1 PYIGVFMSLFFVIQ
15 AVRFFGDNL
24 IRRHDVQWMKQ
35 IRDVLGNRDERLP
48 PVGKNN
54 AGQKLVYWVFLA
66 TVPVLLVTGV
76 VLWRPWVASEMPI
89 WALRWAALIHAVT
102 AFVAILTLIIHI
114 YSAIWVK
121 GSIRAM
127 TRGWVSPAW
136 ARHHHKLWYDEV
148 MAGDKRGEE
157 TALPHREPGDAAASR
172 NRT

>member
-1 PYIGVFMSLFFVIQ
+1 M
-15 AVRFFGDNL
+15 
-24 IRRHDVQWMKQ
+24 
-35 IRDVLGNRDERLP
+35 
-48 PVGKNN
+48 
-54 AGQKLVYWVFLA
+54 YWVFLA

-102 AFVAILTLIIHI
+102 AFVAILTLIIHV

-127 TRGWVSPAW
+127 TQGRVSPAW

-148 MAGDKRGEE
+148 MAGEKRGDE

-172 NRT
+172 TRT